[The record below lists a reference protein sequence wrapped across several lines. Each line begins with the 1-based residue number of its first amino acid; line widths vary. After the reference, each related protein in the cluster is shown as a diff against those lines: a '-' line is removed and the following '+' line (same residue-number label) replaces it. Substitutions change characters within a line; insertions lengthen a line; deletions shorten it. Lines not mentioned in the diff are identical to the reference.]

1 MATKGRGGRGAW
13 GVPRLFSIMMLAIAL
28 LLGLAQFHRSAA
40 VDSLTVETTSG
51 SVQGFTDDLTPN
63 VAQYL
68 GIPFAEPPV
77 GARRWLPPAPKC
89 RENQT
94 IKATALRPACPQA
107 QGNTSNVWRTDA
119 PEFLTQP
126 PEYQSEDCLNLNVWA
141 PLEQCTDESEK
152 KLLPVLIWIYGGGY
166 TSGGANVPYQ
176 IPARWV
182 ERTGEHIVVAIS
194 YRVNIFGFPNAKS
207 LADDEQNLGFL
218 DQRLAVEWVR
228 DNIRN
233 FGGDPNRMI
242 LWGQSAGASSV
253 DGYNF
258 AYPEDPI
265 VSGLI
270 MNSGTTFIGINSED
284 VQQTNFTFVAH
295 HFGCNS
301 PSAQAEIDCL
311 RGVDSVSITQ
321 YLKQYSDRNT
331 QPSFSF
337 LPVIDNR
344 TLYSNYTARAL
355 AGKFSRKP
363 AIIGNTNDEGTAFQP
378 YNRTYGVN
386 TTLADADTAT
396 IFHCP
401 AVKTTYDRY
410 AANATTFR
418 YLYAGNFSNISPQPW
433 EGAYHSSDIPLYFG
447 TYGIVRGNGTAFEK
461 AVSEKVQDYYLAFAK
476 DPVNG
481 LPQMGWNAY
490 TPSGE
495 AVLIGY
501 DGEIVQGIEESE
513 LEKPCDGVKP
523 NGLPIPP

>member
-1 MATKGRGGRGAW
+1 
-13 GVPRLFSIMMLAIAL
+13 MMLAIAL
-28 LLGLAQFHRSAA
+28 LLGLAHLQRTAA
-40 VDSLTVETTSG
+40 VDSLTVDTTSG
-51 SVQGFTDDLTPN
+51 SVQGFTDEITPN

-68 GIPFAEPPV
+68 GIPFAEAPV
-77 GARRWLPPAPKC
+77 GARRWLPPAPKH

-119 PEFLTQP
+119 PEFLIQP
-126 PEYQSEDCLNLNVWA
+126 PDYQSEDCLNLNVWA
-141 PLEQCTDESEK
+141 PLEQCKDESEK

-176 IPARWV
+176 IPTRWV
-182 ERTGEHIVVAIS
+182 ERSGEHIVVAIS

-207 LADDEQNLGFL
+207 LADDEQNLGLL

-233 FGGDPNRMI
+233 FGGDPNRII

-253 DGYNF
+253 DEYNF

-270 MNSGTTFIGINSED
+270 MNSGTNFIGIISKD
-284 VQQTNFTFVAH
+284 VQRTNFTFVAH

-301 PSAQAEIDCL
+301 SDAQAEIDCL
-311 RGVDSVSITQ
+311 RGVDSISISQ
-321 YLKQYSDRNT
+321 YLKQYSDSGTR
-331 QPSFSF
+331 PSLQFV
-337 LPVIDNR
+337 PVVDNR
-344 TLYSNYTARAL
+344 TVFTNYTARAL

-363 AIIGNTNDEGTAFQP
+363 AIIGNTNDEGTALVR
-378 YNRTYGVN
+378 YNQTYGVN
-386 TTLADADTAT
+386 TTLADASTAST
-396 IFHCP
+396 FHCP

-433 EGAYHSSDIPLYFG
+433 EGAYHSSDLPLYFG
-447 TYGIVRGNGTAFEK
+447 TYGIARGNGTAFQK

-481 LPQMGWNAY
+481 LPEMGWNAY
-490 TPSGE
+490 KPSGE
-495 AVLIGY
+495 AVLIAYNGKV
-501 DGEIVQGIEESE
+501 VQGIEQSA
-513 LEKPCDGVKP
+513 LEKPCNGQIP